1 MQSSDDMTNLNIS
14 PLKRLSLAEEVADR
28 LQELIVAGKYL
39 VGQQLPTEPELMTQF
54 SVGRSSIREA
64 VKILAHRGLVRVQQ
78 GLGTFVLS
86 QSGPGEAL
94 SQRLQRADFEDLNEV
109 RFLLEVKIAEKAAMH
124 RNNKDIE
131 KMKGF
136 LKKRFE
142 YAASNQLEPCIQA
155 DINFH
160 NAIAEA
166 GRNEIMRDLY
176 RTVSEHLK
184 TSFLLRYTN
193 TNSFITTQHYH
204 DALLQSIIDKDPKRA
219 LVWATKIS
227 DVPRSI

>member
-1 MQSSDDMTNLNIS
+1 MTNINTS

-28 LQELIVAGKYL
+28 LRELIVSGRYE
-39 VGQQLPTEPELMTQF
+39 VGQQLPTEPELMLQF

-86 QSGPGEAL
+86 QSGTGEPL
-94 SQRLQRADFEDLNEV
+94 SQRLQRADFQDLNEV
-109 RFLLEVKIAEKAAMH
+109 RLLLEVKIAEKAAMH
-124 RNNKDIE
+124 RNNKDME
-131 KMKGF
+131 KMKSF

-142 YAASNQLEPCIQA
+142 YATANQLEDCIQA

-166 GRNEIMRDLY
+166 GKNEIMRDLY
-176 RTVSEHLK
+176 KTVAEHLK
-184 TSFLLRYTN
+184 KSFLLRYVN
-193 TNSFITTQHYH
+193 TDSFIETQNFH
-204 DALLQSIIDKDPKRA
+204 DALLQSIIDKDPKKA

-227 DVPRSI
+227 DQSK

>member
-1 MQSSDDMTNLNIS
+1 MQTSDDMMNTNTS

-28 LQELIVAGKYL
+28 LQELIRSGKYT
-39 VGQQLPTEPELMTQF
+39 VGQQLPTEPELMLQF

-86 QSGPGEAL
+86 QSGTGEAL

-109 RFLLEVKIAEKAAMH
+109 RFLLEVKIAEKAAIH
-124 RNNKDIE
+124 RSSKDIE

-142 YAASNQLEPCIQA
+142 YASNNQLEPCIQA

-160 NAIAEA
+160 NALAEA
-166 GRNEIMRDLY
+166 GKNEIMRDLY
-176 RTVSEHLK
+176 RTVAEHLK
-184 TSFLLRYTN
+184 KSFLQRFAN
-193 TNSFITTQHYH
+193 TDSFVRTQHYH
-204 DALLQSIIDKDPKRA
+204 DALLQSVIDKDPKKA

-227 DVPRSI
+227 DQNK

>member
-1 MQSSDDMTNLNIS
+1 MTNIHTS

-28 LQELIVAGKYL
+28 LQELIASGKYQ
-39 VGQQLPTEPELMTQF
+39 VGQKLPTEPELMTQF

-64 VKILAHRGLVRVQQ
+64 VKILSHRGLVRVQQ

-86 QSGPGEAL
+86 LSGTGEPL
-94 SQRLQRADFEDLNEV
+94 SQRLQRADFDDLVEV

-124 RNNKDIE
+124 RNNKDVE
-131 KMKGF
+131 KMKSF

-142 YAASNQLEPCIQA
+142 YASTNQLEPCIQA

-160 NAIAEA
+160 MAIAEA
-166 GRNEIMRDLY
+166 GKNEIMRDLY
-176 RTVSEHLK
+176 KIVAEHLK
-184 TSFLLRYTN
+184 KSFLLRYQN
-193 TNSFITTQHYH
+193 TDSFINTQHYH
-204 DALLQSIIDKDPKRA
+204 DALLQSIVDKDPKKA

-227 DVPRSI
+227 DHPK

>member
-1 MQSSDDMTNLNIS
+1 MQTSDDMMNTNTS

-28 LQELIVAGKYL
+28 LQELISSGKYA
-39 VGQQLPTEPELMTQF
+39 VGQQLPTEPELMLQF

-86 QSGPGEAL
+86 QSGTGEAL
-94 SQRLQRADFEDLNEV
+94 SQRLQRADFKDLNEV
-109 RFLLEVKIAEKAAMH
+109 RFLLEVKIAEKAAIH
-124 RNNKDIE
+124 RSSKDIE

-142 YAASNQLEPCIQA
+142 YASSNQLEPCIQA

-160 NAIAEA
+160 NALAEA
-166 GRNEIMRDLY
+166 GKNEIMRDLY
-176 RTVSEHLK
+176 KTVAEHLK
-184 TSFLLRYTN
+184 KSFLQRFAN
-193 TNSFITTQHYH
+193 TDSFVHTQHYH
-204 DALLQSIIDKDPKRA
+204 DALLQSVIDKDPKKA

-227 DVPRSI
+227 DQNK

>member
-1 MQSSDDMTNLNIS
+1 MQTSDDMMNTNSS

-28 LQELIVAGKYL
+28 LQELIRSGKYA
-39 VGQQLPTEPELMTQF
+39 VGQQLPTEPELMLQF

-86 QSGPGEAL
+86 QSGSGEAL

-109 RFLLEVKIAEKAAMH
+109 RFLLEVKIAEKAAIH
-124 RNNKDIE
+124 RSSKDIE

-142 YAASNQLEPCIQA
+142 YASNNQLEPCIQA

-160 NAIAEA
+160 NALAEA
-166 GRNEIMRDLY
+166 GKNEIMRDLY
-176 RTVSEHLK
+176 RTVAEHLK
-184 TSFLLRYTN
+184 KSFLQRFAN
-193 TNSFITTQHYH
+193 TDSFVRTQHYH
-204 DALLQSIIDKDPKRA
+204 DALLQSVIDKDPKKA

-227 DVPRSI
+227 DQNK

>member
-1 MQSSDDMTNLNIS
+1 MQTSDDMMNTNTS

-28 LQELIVAGKYL
+28 LQELIRSGKYT
-39 VGQQLPTEPELMTQF
+39 VGQQLPTEPELMLQF

-64 VKILAHRGLVRVQQ
+64 VKILSHRGLVRVQQ

-86 QSGPGEAL
+86 QSGTGEAL

-109 RFLLEVKIAEKAAMH
+109 RFLLEVKIAEKAAIH
-124 RNNKDIE
+124 RSSKDIE

-142 YAASNQLEPCIQA
+142 YASNNQLEPCIQA

-160 NAIAEA
+160 NALAEA
-166 GRNEIMRDLY
+166 GKNEIMRDLY
-176 RTVSEHLK
+176 RTVAEHLK
-184 TSFLLRYTN
+184 KSFLQRFAN
-193 TNSFITTQHYH
+193 TDSFVRTQHYH
-204 DALLQSIIDKDPKRA
+204 DALLQSVIDKDPKKA

-227 DVPRSI
+227 DQNK

>member
-1 MQSSDDMTNLNIS
+1 MQTSDDMMNTNTS

-28 LQELIVAGKYL
+28 LQELIASGKYA
-39 VGQQLPTEPELMTQF
+39 VGQQLPTEPELMLQF

-86 QSGPGEAL
+86 QSGTGEAL
-94 SQRLQRADFEDLNEV
+94 SQRLQRADFKDLNEV

-142 YAASNQLEPCIQA
+142 YASGNQLELCIQA

-166 GRNEIMRDLY
+166 GKNEIMRDLY
-176 RTVSEHLK
+176 KTVAEHLK
-184 TSFLLRYTN
+184 KSFLLRYAN
-193 TNSFITTQHYH
+193 TDTFVDTQHYH
-204 DALLQSIIDKDPKRA
+204 DALLQSIIDKDPKKA

-227 DVPRSI
+227 DQNK

>member
-1 MQSSDDMTNLNIS
+1 MQTSDDMMNTNTS
-14 PLKRLSLAEEVADR
+14 PLKRLSLAEEVADH
-28 LQELIVAGKYL
+28 LQELIASGKYT
-39 VGQQLPTEPELMTQF
+39 VGQQLPTEPELMLQF

-86 QSGPGEAL
+86 QSGTGEAL
-94 SQRLQRADFEDLNEV
+94 SQRLQRADFKDLNEV
-109 RFLLEVKIAEKAAMH
+109 RFLLEVKIAEKAALH

-142 YAASNQLEPCIQA
+142 YASGNQLELCIQA

-166 GRNEIMRDLY
+166 GKNEIMRDLY
-176 RTVSEHLK
+176 KTVAEHLK
-184 TSFLLRYTN
+184 KSFLLRYAN
-193 TNSFITTQHYH
+193 TDSFVDTQHYH
-204 DALLQSIIDKDPKRA
+204 DALLQSIIDKDPKKA

-227 DVPRSI
+227 DQNK

>member
-1 MQSSDDMTNLNIS
+1 MTNINTL

-28 LQELIVAGKYL
+28 LRELIVSGKYE
-39 VGQQLPTEPELMTQF
+39 VGQQLPTEPELMLQF

-86 QSGPGEAL
+86 QSGPGEPL
-94 SQRLQRADFEDLNEV
+94 SQRLQRADFQDLNEV
-109 RFLLEVKIAEKAAMH
+109 RLLLEVKIAEKAAMH

-142 YAASNQLEPCIQA
+142 YATGNQLEDCIQA

-166 GRNEIMRDLY
+166 GKNEIMRDLY
-176 RTVSEHLK
+176 KTVAEHLK
-184 TSFLLRYTN
+184 KSFLLRYVN
-193 TNSFITTQHYH
+193 TNSFIETQNFH
-204 DALLQSIIDKDPKRA
+204 DALLQSIIDKDPKKA

-227 DVPRSI
+227 DQSK

>member
-1 MQSSDDMTNLNIS
+1 MTNIYTS

-28 LQELIVAGKYL
+28 LLELIVSGKYE
-39 VGQQLPTEPELMTQF
+39 VGQQLPTEPELMLQF

-86 QSGPGEAL
+86 QSGTGEPL
-94 SQRLQRADFEDLNEV
+94 SQRLQRADFQDLNEV
-109 RFLLEVKIAEKAAMH
+109 RLLLEVKIAEKAAMH
-124 RNNKDIE
+124 RNNKDME

-142 YAASNQLEPCIQA
+142 YATGNQLEACIQA

-166 GRNEIMRDLY
+166 GKNEIMRDLY
-176 RTVSEHLK
+176 KTVAEHLK
-184 TSFLLRYTN
+184 KSFLLRYVN
-193 TNSFITTQHYH
+193 TDSFIETQHFH
-204 DALLQSIIDKDPKRA
+204 DALLHSIIDKDPKKA

-227 DVPRSI
+227 DQSK

>member
-1 MQSSDDMTNLNIS
+1 MQSSDDMMNINTS
-14 PLKRLSLAEEVADR
+14 PLKRHSLAEGVADR
-28 LQELIVAGKYL
+28 LQELIVSGKYA
-39 VGQQLPTEPELMTQF
+39 VGQQLPTEPELMQQF
-54 SVGRSSIREA
+54 AVGRSSVREA

-86 QSGPGEAL
+86 QSGTGEAL
-94 SQRLQRADFEDLNEV
+94 SQRLQRAEFKDLNEV
-109 RFLLEVKIAEKAAMH
+109 RFLLESRIAEKAATQ

-142 YAASNQLEPCIQA
+142 YAAANQLELCIQA

-160 NAIAEA
+160 LAIAEA

-176 RTVSEHLK
+176 RIVADHLK
-184 TSFLLRYTN
+184 QSFVVRYVN
-193 TNSFITTQHYH
+193 TDSFVHSQHLH
-204 DALLQSIIDKDPKRA
+204 DGLLQSIIDKEPKKA
-219 LVWATKIS
+219 LLWATKIA
-227 DVPRSI
+227 DLGNQ

>member
-1 MQSSDDMTNLNIS
+1 MQTSDDMTNSNIS

-28 LQELIVAGKYL
+28 LQELIVSGKYT
-39 VGQQLPTEPELMTQF
+39 VGQQLPTEPELMSQF

-109 RFLLEVKIAEKAAMH
+109 RLLLEVKIAEKAATH
-124 RNNKDIE
+124 RHNKDIE

-142 YAASNQLEPCIQA
+142 YATSNQLEPCIQA

-166 GRNEIMRDLY
+166 GKNEIMRDLY

-184 TSFLLRYTN
+184 KSFLLRYNN
-193 TNSFITTQHYH
+193 TDSFVETQHYH
-204 DALLQSIIDKDPKRA
+204 DALLQSIIDKDPKKA
-219 LVWATKIS
+219 LVWAMKIS
-227 DVPRSI
+227 DRTQ

>member
-1 MQSSDDMTNLNIS
+1 MQTSDDMTTINTS

-28 LQELIVAGKYL
+28 LRELIASGKYA
-39 VGQQLPTEPELMTQF
+39 VGQRLPTEPELMLQF

-86 QSGPGEAL
+86 QSGTGEAL
-94 SQRLQRADFEDLNEV
+94 SQRLQRADFKDLNEV

-142 YAASNQLEPCIQA
+142 YASNNQLELCIQA
-155 DINFH
+155 DICFH

-166 GRNEIMRDLY
+166 GKNEIMRDLY
-176 RTVSEHLK
+176 RTVAEHLK
-184 TSFLLRYTN
+184 KSFLLRYGN
-193 TNSFITTQHYH
+193 TDSFVDTQHYH
-204 DALLQSIIDKDPKRA
+204 DALLQSIIDKDPKKA

-227 DVPRSI
+227 DQNK

>member
-1 MQSSDDMTNLNIS
+1 MTNINTF

-28 LQELIVAGKYL
+28 LRELIVSGKYE
-39 VGQQLPTEPELMTQF
+39 VGQQLPTEPELMLQF

-86 QSGPGEAL
+86 QSGPGEPL
-94 SQRLQRADFEDLNEV
+94 SQRLQRADFQDLNEV
-109 RFLLEVKIAEKAAMH
+109 RLLLEVKIAEKAAMH

-142 YAASNQLEPCIQA
+142 YATGNQLEDCIQA

-166 GRNEIMRDLY
+166 GKNEIMRDLY
-176 RTVSEHLK
+176 KTVAEHLK
-184 TSFLLRYTN
+184 KSFLLRYVN
-193 TNSFITTQHYH
+193 TNSFIETQNFH
-204 DALLQSIIDKDPKRA
+204 DALLQSIIDKDPKKA

-227 DVPRSI
+227 DQSK

>member
-1 MQSSDDMTNLNIS
+1 MMNTNSS

-28 LQELIVAGKYL
+28 LQELIRSGKYA
-39 VGQQLPTEPELMTQF
+39 VGQQLPTEPELMLQF

-86 QSGPGEAL
+86 QSGSGEAL

-109 RFLLEVKIAEKAAMH
+109 RFLLEVKIAEKAAIH
-124 RNNKDIE
+124 RSSKDIE

-142 YAASNQLEPCIQA
+142 YASNNQLEPCIQA

-160 NAIAEA
+160 NALAEA
-166 GRNEIMRDLY
+166 GKNEIMRDLY
-176 RTVSEHLK
+176 RTVAEHLK
-184 TSFLLRYTN
+184 KSFLQRFAN
-193 TNSFITTQHYH
+193 TDSFVRTQHYH
-204 DALLQSIIDKDPKRA
+204 DALLQSVIDKDPKKA

-227 DVPRSI
+227 DQNK

>member
-1 MQSSDDMTNLNIS
+1 MNTNSS

-28 LQELIVAGKYL
+28 LQELIRSGKYA
-39 VGQQLPTEPELMTQF
+39 VGQQLPTEPELMLQF

-86 QSGPGEAL
+86 QSGSGEAL

-109 RFLLEVKIAEKAAMH
+109 RFLLEVKIAEKAAIH
-124 RNNKDIE
+124 RSSKDIE

-142 YAASNQLEPCIQA
+142 YASNNQLEPCIQA

-160 NAIAEA
+160 NALAEA
-166 GRNEIMRDLY
+166 GKNEIMRDLY
-176 RTVSEHLK
+176 RTVAEHLK
-184 TSFLLRYTN
+184 KSFLQRFAN
-193 TNSFITTQHYH
+193 TDSFVRTQHYH
-204 DALLQSIIDKDPKRA
+204 DALLQSVIDKDPKKA

-227 DVPRSI
+227 DQNK

>member
-1 MQSSDDMTNLNIS
+1 MQTSDDMMNTNTS

-28 LQELIVAGKYL
+28 LQELIVSGKYA
-39 VGQQLPTEPELMTQF
+39 VGQQLPTEPELMGQF

-86 QSGPGEAL
+86 QSGTGEAL
-94 SQRLQRADFEDLNEV
+94 SQRLQRADFKDLNEV
-109 RFLLEVKIAEKAAMH
+109 RFLLEVKIAEKAALH

-142 YAASNQLEPCIQA
+142 YASNDQLEPCVQA

-160 NAIAEA
+160 NALAEA
-166 GRNEIMRDLY
+166 GKNDIMRDLY
-176 RTVSEHLK
+176 KTVAEHLK
-184 TSFLLRYTN
+184 KSFLQRFGN
-193 TNSFITTQHYH
+193 TDTFIDTQHYH
-204 DALLQSIIDKDPKRA
+204 DALLQAVIDRDPKKA

-227 DVPRSI
+227 DHNR